1 MRAIVQRVTGAAV
14 KVNGEIISSIG
25 KGICV
30 LVGITRVDTRDDLE
44 YMVRKLLNLR
54 IFEDDNGKR
63 WSHSVKDKQYE
74 ILCVSQ
80 FTLYCTLKGNKPDFH
95 LSMAPDRSQPFYEE
109 FVERLKNSY
118 KPELVKDGKFG
129 AFMNVELKNEGP
141 VTIQIESPSN
151 QPKKLEYV
159 ETASNTEIEEK

>member
-14 KVNGEIISSIG
+14 KVNGEVLSSIG

-30 LVGITRVDTRDDLE
+30 LIGISRMDTKEDLE
-44 YMVRKLLNLR
+44 FIVRKLLNLR

-63 WSHSVKDKQYE
+63 WSQSVKDKQYE

-109 FVERLKNSY
+109 FVEQLKNSY

-129 AFMNVELKNEGP
+129 AFMHIDLQNEGP
-141 VTIQIESPSN
+141 VTIQIESPSG
-151 QPKKLEYV
+151 QQKKIENEV
-159 ETASNTEIEEK
+159 VSNTETEEK